1 MSGGP
6 DAAALLHDYAVRAE
20 RLGFDRLWTWERLLS
35 AVHPRTPYG
44 GASSTYTATKEMP
57 NQHKNVMGPTEVM
70 AAIAAWTE
78 RVRIGTAIL
87 VMAFANPV
95 ALAKRLA
102 TVDVL
107 SGGRLIAGLGL
118 GWSEDEHIAGGVEYA
133 TRGARS
139 EEFIEVLTK
148 CWMEDPVTHVGRF
161 FQVPAAF
168 IGPKPVQQPRPP
180 LVFGLWAKSGL
191 ARTARLADG
200 WTTGGGMTL
209 SDVLEARDW
218 MNAQRPAGRPPLPTH
233 YRLVLR
239 LPVPRRPDLSI
250 AEVLD
255 EIARAQKAG
264 IDEVIV
270 DPTYSHWSSTPE
282 GWRSFLEATAPA
294 MESVRA

>member
-1 MSGGP
+1 
-6 DAAALLHDYAVRAE
+6 LLRDYALSAE
-20 RLGFDRLWTWERLLS
+20 HLGFDSLWTWERLLR
-35 AVHPRTPYG
+35 AVDPLTPYG
-44 GASSTYTATKEMP
+44 GASSTYTATKAMP
-57 NQHKNVMGPTEVM
+57 DTQKNVMAPTEVM

-78 RVRIGTAIL
+78 RVRIGVAIM

-107 SGGRLIAGLGL
+107 SRGRLVAGLGL

-148 CWMEDPVTHVGRF
+148 CWKQDPVTHSGTF

-168 IGPKPVQQPRPP
+168 IGPKPIQQPRPP
-180 LVFGLWAKSGL
+180 LVFGLWSKAGL

-200 WTTGGGMTL
+200 WTTGGGTTL
-209 SDVLEARDW
+209 ADVLEARDW
-218 MNAQRPAGRPPLPTH
+218 MNSQRPAPRPPLTVH
-233 YRLVLR
+233 YRLFLQ
-239 LPVPRRPDLSI
+239 LPVPRRDELSM
-250 AEVLD
+250 AEVLN
-255 EIARAQKAG
+255 EIARARTAG

-270 DPTYSHWSSTPE
+270 DPTYSHWAAAPE
-282 GWRSFLEATAPA
+282 GWSSFLQAAAPA
-294 MESVRA
+294 LEFAGA